1 MRRRG
6 SSGRLRPIAILAMAG
21 WLAAGPGRV
30 PASGQTIANSV
41 INDFEIA
48 PAGSLEWDILD
59 RLASTHRYDPRDL
72 FRLSRM
78 TVLESIAM
86 YENMRADLPET
97 MFGAQREG
105 EMSRLWD
112 AAELFYVSVT
122 PSDVPSLLRSRPL
135 LGDVEAAYRRLD
147 ATLGAMPG
155 ASPQAALHLRNI
167 ARLLPVMNNLIDA
180 MEADQGV
187 PVGVPAAPAPPMG
200 NGWLREQ
207 ARGLV
212 EDLRGVEQSLKGAKS
227 PPAGRDA
234 LLADLDGLVD
244 LVQGLDRM
252 LADGAPVGDI
262 VETLRLIR
270 SRLWPIQAR
279 FLQLARTPGLAGRWQ
294 PIRERI
300 NGISDRFDRPRVI
313 ALKPAAATR
322 PAAGVDRRLL
332 AQADRAIAALDEF
345 LNRSSSNGTAAAAGS
360 LYQEEL
366 GQLRRRLLLFREHV
380 AAGGSAESLSRSLGE
395 IEDLNRR
402 LAERARS
409 EARVFRG
416 NGRLDTGALETTL
429 QVVEK
434 LRESMPK
441 SAAGAGKPVP

>member
-1 MRRRG
+1 
-6 SSGRLRPIAILAMAG
+6 
-21 WLAAGPGRV
+21 
-30 PASGQTIANSV
+30 V

-48 PAGSLEWDILD
+48 PAGSLEWEILD
-59 RLASTHRYDPRDL
+59 RLAATHRYDPRDL
-72 FRLSRM
+72 FRLARM

-97 MFGAQREG
+97 LIGARREG
-105 EMSRLWD
+105 EMSYLWD

-122 PSDVPSLLRSRPL
+122 PSDVPSLVRSRPL
-135 LGDVEAAYRRLD
+135 LADVEAAYGRLD

-155 ASPQAALHLRNI
+155 VSPRAALHLRNV

-187 PVGVPAAPAPPMG
+187 PVGVPAAPAQPLG

-207 ARGLV
+207 AQGLV
-212 EDLRGVEQSLKGAKS
+212 ADLRGAEQALKDVKS

-234 LLADLDGLVD
+234 LLVDLDSLVD

-252 LADGAPVGDI
+252 LADGAPAADI
-262 VETLRLIR
+262 VEALRLIR

-279 FLQLARTPGLAGRWQ
+279 FLQLARTRGLAGRWQ

-313 ALKPAAATR
+313 ALRPATAAR
-322 PAAGVDRRLL
+322 PAAGADRRLL

-345 LNRSSSNGTAAAAGS
+345 LIRSPSNGAATAGGS
-360 LYQEEL
+360 QYQEEL
-366 GQLRRRLLLFREHV
+366 GRLRRRLLLFREQV
-380 AAGGSAESLSRSLGE
+380 AAGEPAESLSRSLRE

-402 LAERARS
+402 LGERARS
-409 EARVFRG
+409 EARVFHG
-416 NGRLDTGALETTL
+416 NARLDTRGLQATL
-429 QVVEK
+429 QAVEK
-434 LRESMPK
+434 LRELMPK
-441 SAAGAGKPVP
+441 AAGDATKPVP